1 MVSSGVGDA
10 GHAGPWDSR
19 WYAVMQNTLSG
30 SGSGTWM
37 IRRYRS
43 AWVWPM
49 ATRKNDTRDAV
60 QLARLYR
67 RGTHRATKGVLRL
80 LDLVDWRRFE
90 SPRQLM
96 AYLGLVPWEHSS
108 GDRERSGSLTKAGNT
123 HRRRTSCSK
132 YVVNRCSGIRADM
145 PARPD
150 LGASAR
156 TPVLMAWWRE
166 HHQSV
171 SLERCAKGSAGMGDL
186 GARRWAVQCSS
197 LTCCCSR

>member
-1 MVSSGVGDA
+1 MRFNSPGSIA
-10 GHAGPWDSR
+10 GELTGHEGRP
-19 WYAVMQNTLSG
+19 
-30 SGSGTWM
+30 
-37 IRRYRS
+37 
-43 AWVWPM
+43 
-49 ATRKNDTRDAV
+49 
-60 QLARLYR
+60 
-67 RGTHRATKGVLRL
+67 RL

-171 SLERCAKGSAGMGDL
+171 SLERCAKGSAG
-186 GARRWAVQCSS
+186 WATSERAAGRCSAVA
-197 LTCCCSR
+197 